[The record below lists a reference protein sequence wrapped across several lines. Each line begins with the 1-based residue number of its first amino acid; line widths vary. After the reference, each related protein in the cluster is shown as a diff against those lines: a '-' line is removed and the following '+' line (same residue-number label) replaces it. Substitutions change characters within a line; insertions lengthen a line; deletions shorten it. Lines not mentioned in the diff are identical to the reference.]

1 MTQSVVPCRI
11 NVTSTNWGGFN
22 MMKNQKDYEE
32 KLKNFD
38 PEAGIQKTDSHYSDE
53 KFWDKVMKYGKL
65 AGETT
70 VYYSLLLF
78 YTAKSPEV
86 PKSSKMI
93 IVGALSYLIFP
104 VDLIPDFNPVVGLAD
119 DASVVAAA
127 VYKVISHIDD
137 DIKSKAK
144 VKMTKLLGV
153 KFDDE
158 EIDNRLL

>member
-1 MTQSVVPCRI
+1 
-11 NVTSTNWGGFN
+11 
-22 MMKNQKDYEE
+22 MMKKQKDYEE

-38 PEAGIQKTDSHYSDE
+38 PESSMQETENHYSDE

-65 AGETT
+65 AGKTT

-104 VDLIPDFNPVVGLAD
+104 VDLIPDFIPVVGLAD

-144 VKMTKLLGV
+144 VKMNKLLGV

-158 EIDNRLL
+158 EIDKRLL

>member
-104 VDLIPDFNPVVGLAD
+104 VDLIPDFIPVVGLAD

>member
-1 MTQSVVPCRI
+1 
-11 NVTSTNWGGFN
+11 
-22 MMKNQKDYEE
+22 MMKKQIDYEN

-38 PEAGIQKTDSHYSDE
+38 PESSMRETENHYSDG
-53 KFWDKVMKYGKL
+53 KFWDKVIKCGKQ
-65 AGETT
+65 AGKTT

-104 VDLIPDFNPVVGLAD
+104 VDFIPDFIPVVGLAD
-119 DASVVAAA
+119 DASVVVAA

-137 DIKSKAK
+137 DIKRKAK
-144 VKMTKLLGV
+144 VKLNKLLGG

-158 EIDNRLL
+158 EIDQRLL

>member
-1 MTQSVVPCRI
+1 
-11 NVTSTNWGGFN
+11 
-22 MMKNQKDYEE
+22 MMKKQKDY
-32 KLKNFD
+32 KDILKGID
-38 PEAGIQKTDSHYSDE
+38 PESSIKETENHYSDE
-53 KFWDKVMKYGKL
+53 KFWHKVMKYGKL
-65 AGETT
+65 AGKTT

-86 PKSSKMI
+86 PKTSKMI

-104 VDLIPDFNPVVGLAD
+104 VDLIPDFIPVVGLAD

-137 DIKSKAK
+137 DIKRKAK
-144 VKMTKLLGV
+144 VRMTKLLGV